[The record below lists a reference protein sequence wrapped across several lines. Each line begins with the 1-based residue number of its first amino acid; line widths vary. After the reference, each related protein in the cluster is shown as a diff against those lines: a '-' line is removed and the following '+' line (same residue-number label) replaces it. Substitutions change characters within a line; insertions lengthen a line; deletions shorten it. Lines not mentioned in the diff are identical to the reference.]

1 MGKTLVEKILAAH
14 TDEEVVSGGIVWID
28 IDVRTA
34 RDFGGANVVKN
45 LEREFGSG
53 VGSIADTS
61 KTHFTF
67 DCVAPANNIPYANNQ
82 HICRLFAREHGTGM
96 YDVDSGIGSHVV
108 IEEGLAIPGSTVVG
122 TDSHLNIMG
131 SIGAFGQGMGDM
143 DIAFV
148 WATGKTWFEVP
159 GSIKLLL
166 KGNYAFPCQAKDLTL
181 KVVGELGASGA
192 LGSSVEV
199 YGASA
204 DGMKLHER
212 ITLASMGTEM
222 GAIIVLI
229 PPDDAL
235 SEELAG
241 MTGVAVGGGFV
252 GADADAVYSRTIKI
266 DIDGLVPLVS
276 LPGAPHDVV
285 PAADCKDTKVD
296 SIFIGSCTN
305 GRYEDIASVA
315 EIVKGRK
322 VSKGVMVKVTPATRS
337 VYRRC
342 LRDGIFETL
351 FDAGFI
357 VSHSGC
363 GGCASGQLGMTGKG
377 EVQVSTSNRN
387 FKGKQGDGK
396 TFLASPATAAASAL
410 LGRIGTA
417 DEVL

>member
-14 TDEEVVSGGIVWID
+14 TSEEVAPGKIVWIE

-34 RDFGGANVVKN
+34 RDFGGANVVQN
-45 LEREFGSG
+45 LEREFGTG
-53 VGSIADTS
+53 AGSVTDTA
-61 KTHFTF
+61 KTFFTF

-82 HICRLFAREHGTGM
+82 HICRLFAREHGIGM

-108 IEEGLAIPGSTVVG
+108 VEEGLARPGTTVVG

-159 GSIKLLL
+159 GSIKLIL
-166 KGNYAFPCQAKDLTL
+166 KGDYSFPCQAKDLTL
-181 KVVGELGASGA
+181 KVVGEMGASGA

-199 YGASA
+199 YG
-204 DGMKLHER
+204 DVVGGMKLHER

-222 GAIIVLI
+222 GAIIVLV
-229 PPDDAL
+229 PPDAL
-235 SEELAG
+235 LMEELG
-241 MTGVAVGGGFV
+241 ELTGVTGGNGILS
-252 GADADAVYSRTIKI
+252 ADADADYTKTIEI
-266 DIDGLVPLVS
+266 DLAGLVPLVS
-276 LPGAPHDVV
+276 QPGAPHDVA
-285 PAADCKDTKVD
+285 PAADFSDTKVD

-305 GRYEDIASVA
+305 GRYEDLASVA
-315 EIVKGRK
+315 EMVKGRK
-322 VSKGVMVKVTPATRS
+322 VSKGVMAKVTPATRN

-342 LRDGIFETL
+342 LKEGIVETL

-363 GGCASGQLGMTGKG
+363 GGCASGQLGMTGKS

-387 FKGKQGDGK
+387 FKGKQGDGR